1 MANHVNTSLP
11 VLVVDDSRTMTL
23 LISDLLQKIGFTD
36 IDIVHDGSSAL
47 DMLRQKQYGLVLSD
61 WEMQPMGGEEFLKA
75 MRQDK
80 KIGNIPTILITGTAG
95 RGASWLA
102 GAGAYLAKPF
112 SDTDLQTA
120 IKRVQSP
127 SS

>member
-1 MANHVNTSLP
+1 MADQVNTSLP

-23 LISDLLQKIGFTD
+23 LISDLLQRIGFND
-36 IDIVHDGSSAL
+36 IDIAHDGSSAL
-47 DMLRQKQYGLVLSD
+47 DLLRQKQYGLVLSD
-61 WEMQPMGGEEFLKA
+61 WEMRPMGGEEFLKA
-75 MRQDK
+75 MRQDN

-102 GAGAYLAKPF
+102 GAGAYLHKPF
-112 SDTDLQTA
+112 SEADLQTA
-120 IKRVQSP
+120 IRRVQTP

>member
-1 MANHVNTSLP
+1 MASQLNTSLS
-11 VLVVDDSRTMTL
+11 VLVVDDSRTITL
-23 LISDLLQKIGFTD
+23 LISDLLRKLGFTD
-36 IDIVHDGSSAL
+36 IDVAHDGPSAL
-47 DMLRQKQYGLVLSD
+47 DQLRQKQYGLVLSD

-80 KIGNIPTILITGTAG
+80 QIGNIPTILITGTAG

-112 SDTDLQTA
+112 NEADLQTA
-120 IKRVQSP
+120 IRRVLAPGS
-127 SS
+127 

>member
-1 MANHVNTSLP
+1 MANQVNTSLS
-11 VLVVDDSRTMTL
+11 VLVVDDSRTITL

-36 IDIVHDGSSAL
+36 IDIAHDGPSAL
-47 DMLRQKQYGLVLSD
+47 DRLRQKQYGLVLSD
-61 WEMQPMGGEEFLKA
+61 WEMRPMGGEEFLKA
-75 MRQDK
+75 MRQDN

-112 SDTDLQTA
+112 SEADLQTA
-120 IKRVQSP
+120 IKRVLTP
-127 SS
+127 GL